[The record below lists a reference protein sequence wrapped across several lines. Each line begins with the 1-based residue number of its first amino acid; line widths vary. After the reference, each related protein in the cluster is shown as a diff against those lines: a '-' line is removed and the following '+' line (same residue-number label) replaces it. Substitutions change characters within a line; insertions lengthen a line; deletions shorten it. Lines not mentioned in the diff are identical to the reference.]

1 MIKQLMTLCV
11 AAIAAMVLP
20 QVGKAEMQI
29 GLANNYAYSEG
40 SVKIDGRDWHY
51 VEMEDYV
58 SHIHVGYDV
67 VPWVFKYGVDQH
79 DNICIPV
86 TGCGGEK
93 IEPVITLGTA
103 MSADRL
109 KATVLTDAEFAS
121 KFHIGEYNFEIDD
134 EDDECYYESISK
146 RLEIEF
152 PRSVWPD
159 GKIIDN
165 RQWILVSL
173 ANVRIGQDGF
183 FSPKTFTVGIKGT
196 NLITPI
202 ITIRPDNELPKTTR
216 FTLSNVFSLGITMY
230 SPLPGDMSFNP
241 FFGLWDGVGVGD
253 GVGRVPY
260 RLETDEDDGRFG
272 ALTFQVPSSGEL
284 YIKIETMYDSSSSW
298 DFQADKLLIS
308 GAAYGGTFRTIGS
321 PNNYWM
327 NEPFWI
333 VLDAKKAGSLTIGN
347 YGGEII
353 ANGIWFRPSS
363 VNETECLAT
372 EAWYREEITVADDV
386 RMANFRGFVTGMG
399 VVPFGQKAKL
409 VCYPNEGEELDHWE
423 FINCE
428 KPEDATIDSPTLTF
442 TVTKAIY
449 DGINAEDEAIKRVI
463 VRPVFKTIE
472 NYEPAIDDDFDDES
486 SLVIPDAASVYDGY
500 VMNGDVVV
508 GTMQAKVAKPKKGE
522 AKVTVTVQIA
532 GEKKLSI
539 KGQMNAAA
547 GAFIGETKDGRVLSL
562 TFNMDEIKGAFGN
575 YEISGVRNLF
585 SSKDKSEKATADE
598 LLAPWLGAMN
608 MITGGGTLS
617 VTIAKKGKVTV
628 KGTIGGEKFSAK
640 AQALIGEDMIC
651 IPVIYSKKT
660 VKLAFTI
667 WLPLDGGEAEV
678 VGLDGAIIGKAGT
691 LKSDAKFY
699 IDDAI
704 ISDIEGIVMYNGKP
718 ALPDGESVSQSKTK
732 WVVANGVKA
741 AKVAYK
747 KGVLSITEGKKGA
760 GIANISGLKLTY
772 KSKDGSFKG
781 SFTVYAIE
789 NGKLKKHKASI
800 SGVLVDGIGYGTAT
814 IKKIGA
820 WAIEIK

>member
-1 MIKQLMTLCV
+1 
-11 AAIAAMVLP
+11 
-20 QVGKAEMQI
+20 
-29 GLANNYAYSEG
+29 
-40 SVKIDGRDWHY
+40 
-51 VEMEDYV
+51 
-58 SHIHVGYDV
+58 
-67 VPWVFKYGVDQH
+67 
-79 DNICIPV
+79 
-86 TGCGGEK
+86 
-93 IEPVITLGTA
+93 
-103 MSADRL
+103 
-109 KATVLTDAEFAS
+109 
-121 KFHIGEYNFEIDD
+121 
-134 EDDECYYESISK
+134 
-146 RLEIEF
+146 
-152 PRSVWPD
+152 
-159 GKIIDN
+159 
-165 RQWILVSL
+165 
-173 ANVRIGQDGF
+173 
-183 FSPKTFTVGIKGT
+183 
-196 NLITPI
+196 
-202 ITIRPDNELPKTTR
+202 
-216 FTLSNVFSLGITMY
+216 
-230 SPLPGDMSFNP
+230 
-241 FFGLWDGVGVGD
+241 
-253 GVGRVPY
+253 
-260 RLETDEDDGRFG
+260 
-272 ALTFQVPSSGEL
+272 
-284 YIKIETMYDSSSSW
+284 MYDSSSSW
-298 DFQADKLLIS
+298 DFQVDKLQIS

-321 PNNYWM
+321 PNNYWK

-333 VLDAKKAGSLTIGN
+333 VLDVKKAGSLTIGN

-363 VNETECLAT
+363 VSESECLAT
-372 EAWYREEITVADDV
+372 EAWYREEITVADDM

-428 KPEDATIDSPTLTF
+428 KPEDATIDSQTLTF

-472 NYEPAIDDDFDDES
+472 NYGPAIDDDFDDES

-522 AKVTVTVQIA
+522 AKVTVTVQIT

-562 TFNMDEIKGAFGN
+562 MFNMDEVKGAFGN
-575 YEISGVRNLF
+575 YEIGGVRNFF
-585 SSKDKSEKATADE
+585 SSKDKAEKAAADE
-598 LLAPWLGAMN
+598 MLAPWIGSMN
-608 MITGGGTLS
+608 MITGDGTLS

-628 KGTIGGEKFSAK
+628 KGTIDGEKISAK
-640 AQALIGEDMIC
+640 AQVLIGEDMIC

-660 VKLAFTI
+660 VNLAFAI

-691 LKSDAKFY
+691 LKTEAKFY

-704 ISDIEGIVMYNGKP
+704 LSDIEGIVTYNGNP
-718 ALPDGESVSQSKTK
+718 ALPEGESVAQSKTK
-732 WVVANGVKA
+732 WVVADGVKA

-747 KGVLSITEGKKGA
+747 KGVLSITEGRKGV
-760 GIANISGLKLTY
+760 GVSNISGLKLTY
-772 KSKDGSFKG
+772 KSKEGSFTG

-789 NGKLKKHKASI
+789 NGKLKKHKAAL
-800 SGVLVDGIGYGTAT
+800 SGVLVNGIGYGTAT
-814 IKKIGA
+814 IKKIGT